1 MEAQRRSD
9 LRVLADHALE
19 YSMAAWKK
27 GPLLRGCGWSDSFR
41 SHRHDAARQ
50 RRKFVTT

>member
-9 LRVLADHALE
+9 LRVLADHLQE

-27 GPLLRGCGWSDSFR
+27 GPLLRWMW
-41 SHRHDAARQ
+41 
-50 RRKFVTT
+50 VV